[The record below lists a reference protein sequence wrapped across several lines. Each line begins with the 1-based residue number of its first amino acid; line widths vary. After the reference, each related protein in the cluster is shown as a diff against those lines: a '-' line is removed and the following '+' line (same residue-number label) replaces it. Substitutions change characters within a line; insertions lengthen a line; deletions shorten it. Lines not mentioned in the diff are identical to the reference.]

1 MPQTLE
7 TIVQIAMAL
16 LGAYVAAL
24 WFCLVVW
31 TFRDIQKRTR
41 DVVVQVLA
49 TALVALFNVPGLLLY
64 LILRP
69 PETLDENYA
78 RALEAEA
85 LLKEIEGGS
94 LCPRCQARSDPDFR
108 VCPSCRAPLRLPC
121 DDCGRL
127 VQVNWTLCPYCA
139 NELTTRR
146 AASAAAPAAPVSPT
160 AEHSTAAARSLER
173 VG

>member
-1 MPQTLE
+1 MPKTLE

-49 TALVALFNVPGLLLY
+49 TALVVLFNVPGLLLY

-69 PETLDENYA
+69 PETLDEGYA
-78 RALEAEA
+78 RTLEAEA

-94 LCPRCQARSDPDFR
+94 VCPRCQTRTESDFR
-108 VCPSCRAPLRLPC
+108 ICPSCRAPLRQAC

-127 VQVNWTLCPYCA
+127 VQVTWSACPYCA
-139 NELTTRR
+139 NDLTGKR
-146 AASAAAPAAPVSPT
+146 APPATSAAAPAAEVASQHRP
-160 AEHSTAAARSLER
+160 LEQ

>member
-7 TIVQIAMAL
+7 TIIQIVMAL

-41 DVVVQVLA
+41 DVVVQILA
-49 TALVALFNVPGLLLY
+49 TALVVLFNVPGLLLY

-69 PETLDENYA
+69 PETLEEVYQ
-78 RALEAEA
+78 RTLESEA
-85 LLKEIEGGS
+85 LLKDIEGGQA
-94 LCPRCQARSDPDFR
+94 CPRCQTHVEPDFR
-108 VCPSCRAPLRLPC
+108 VCPSCRAALRLPC

-127 VQVNWTLCPYCA
+127 VQVNWKVCPYCA
-139 NELTTRR
+139 NELA
-146 AASAAAPAAPVSPT
+146 AASRSATPV
-160 AEHSTAAARSLER
+160 AEAKPRPLEQAS
-173 VG
+173 

>member
-1 MPQTLE
+1 MPKTLE

-49 TALVALFNVPGLLLY
+49 TALVVLFNVPGLLLY

-69 PETLDENYA
+69 PETLDDSYA
-78 RALEAEA
+78 RALEPEA

-94 LCPRCQARSDPDFR
+94 LCPRCQTRTDSDFR
-108 VCPSCRAPLRLPC
+108 LCPSCRAPLRQPC
-121 DDCGRL
+121 GDCGRL
-127 VQVNWTLCPYCA
+127 VQVNWSVCPYCA
-139 NELTTRR
+139 NELAGRR
-146 AASAAAPAAPVSPT
+146 APPAASPTATGSPT
-160 AEHSTAAARSLER
+160 AEVSTAGRPLEQ

>member
-1 MPQTLE
+1 MPKTLE
-7 TIVQIAMAL
+7 TIVQIVMAL

-41 DVVVQVLA
+41 DLVVQVLA
-49 TALVALFNVPGLLLY
+49 TALVVLFNVPGLVLY

-69 PETLDENYA
+69 PETLDETYA

-85 LLKEIEGGS
+85 LLKEVEGGS
-94 LCPRCQARSDPDFR
+94 LCPRCQTRTDPDFR

-127 VQVNWTLCPYCA
+127 VQVNWTVCPYCV
-139 NELTTRR
+139 NELTTKR
-146 AASAAAPAAPVSPT
+146 APPATAPT
-160 AEHSTAAARSLER
+160 AEVSQAARPLEQ
-173 VG
+173 VS

>member
-1 MPQTLE
+1 MPKTLE

-49 TALVALFNVPGLLLY
+49 TALVVLFNVPGLLLY

-69 PETLDENYA
+69 PETLDESYA

-94 LCPRCQARSDPDFR
+94 LCPRCQTRTDPDFR
-108 VCPSCRAPLRLPC
+108 LCPSCRAPLRQPC
-121 DDCGRL
+121 GDCGRL
-127 VQVNWTLCPYCA
+127 VQVNWSVCPYCA
-139 NELTTRR
+139 NDLTGRR
-146 AASAAAPAAPVSPT
+146 APPTAAPTATTTPT
-160 AEHSTAAARSLER
+160 AEVSTAARPLEQVR
-173 VG
+173 